1 MKKCRKQYATQLRNV
16 LAHINEDDKEFK
28 HLKGQIDKMIKDD
41 VKLRRQLKE
50 MI

>member
-1 MKKCRKQYATQLRNV
+1 MKGSKQYAKQLRHI
-16 LAHINEDDKEFK
+16 LDHINEDDKEFK
-28 HLKGQIDKMIKDD
+28 NLKSQIDKMIKDD